1 MKLRFLSSSGFNI
14 ETAALLPDLFSV
26 SAEAVA
32 EHLKS

>member
-14 ETAALLPDLFSV
+14 ETAALLPDLFP
-26 SAEAVA
+26 EAVA